1 MTTAVPSVRVVR
13 GRIRQWKRARKPAD
27 IGAVLAV
34 WGLPV
39 FVATGLLWHV
49 LGRIV
54 PGTLDP
60 GTLESGEPVAGLLR
74 TVDSPFVVGLAIAA
88 FGLLMVAVR
97 ALGPVV
103 VNSAERFWIH
113 STPLDRSAVLAPR
126 YWVSTA
132 CGGGLGVLIA
142 RGSTLVGP
150 AAHNWWWFGG
160 MGAAIGA
167 SVVGWGVCAQTSR
180 LGDRWYRNFSVGV
193 VGIGVLGSSLSVL
206 YPPVLPASS
215 VVWAAATAAVSGVVI
230 VSVGHRRLGRLNRAA
245 LERGSGLVTALSVA
259 TTTMDSSF
267 VSSEMDVRTWRR
279 VGLVRSRPLS
289 GSRWQ
294 MFVGADARR
303 VLRDRSAATTLV
315 AVIVVVY
322 LCTAV
327 FTLPLR
333 PLSVL
338 LACCIVGTAFG
349 RGLRDINSSSAFR
362 AAFGGSDRSLRS
374 AHLVVPATGVLAV
387 FAACAPVLS
396 GASLWAV
403 LPIPFVAL
411 AAVYRSAS
419 RPPLE
424 YGGLILETPMGQV
437 PVDMLRQ
444 ILRGPL
450 VVFAYAAVQ
459 IAVGVG

>member
-1 MTTAVPSVRVVR
+1 MPT
-13 GRIRQWKRARKPAD
+13 D
-27 IGAVLAV
+27 IGTVLAV
-34 WGLPV
+34 WGLPA

-49 LGRIV
+49 LGRI
-54 PGTLDP
+54 DP
-60 GTLESGEPVAGLLR
+60 GTFGSGESVAGLVR
-74 TVDSPFVVGLAIAA
+74 SVDSLFAVGLAIAA

-126 YWVSTA
+126 YWASTA
-132 CGGGLGVLIA
+132 CGSALGVLIA

-150 AAHNWWWFGG
+150 AAHSWWWFGG

-167 SVVGWGVCAQTSR
+167 SVVGCGVCAQTSR
-180 LGDRWYRNFSVGV
+180 LGDRWYRNFSVGLV
-193 VGIGVLGSSLSVL
+193 CVAVLGSSLSVL
-206 YPPVLPASS
+206 YAPVLPASS
-215 VVWAAATAAVSGVVI
+215 VVWAAAFAVVSGIAI
-230 VSVGHRRLGRLNRAA
+230 VSVGRRRVRRLNRAA
-245 LERGSGLVTALSVA
+245 LERGSGLVTSLSVA

-279 VGLVRSRPLS
+279 VGLVRSRSFS
-289 GSRWQ
+289 GSRWR
-294 MFVGADARR
+294 MFVDADARR
-303 VLRDRSAATTLV
+303 VLRDRSAVSTLV
-315 AVIVVVY
+315 AVIIVVY

-333 PLSVL
+333 PLALL
-338 LACCIVGTAFG
+338 LACCVVGSAFG

-374 AHLVVPATGVLAV
+374 AHLVVPAAGVFAV
-387 FAACAPVLS
+387 FAACAPVVF

-411 AAVYRSAS
+411 AALYRSAS

-444 ILRGPL
+444 MLRGPL